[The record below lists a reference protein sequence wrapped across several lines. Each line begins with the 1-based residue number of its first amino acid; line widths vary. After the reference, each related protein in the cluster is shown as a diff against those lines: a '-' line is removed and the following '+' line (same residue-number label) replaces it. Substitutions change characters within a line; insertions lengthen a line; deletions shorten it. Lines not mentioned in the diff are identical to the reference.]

1 MSLGNT
7 QLRIISALVL
17 VAMVAVALSLGVDTS
32 LGFVGLIGVLVVD
45 EVIVNFLN
53 FKRNHISY
61 LISVVSFGIGFIYFN
76 YIDFSMG
83 FVDAFNNA
91 GLLLCILLL
100 IYLFL
105 TPHESK
111 IILKFLNSY
120 TFLVGLLLL
129 IPFMNLAAV
138 IQLESWIKMLTG
150 LIILNFGVDTAA
162 WFWGKNFGKN
172 KLWPAVSPKKTI
184 EGFIG
189 GVLSSVI
196 VTAMYWSI
204 VVGNMSYQ
212 LIISFFTIACC
223 AQLGDLVQSKMKRQF
238 EIKDSSNLIPGHG
251 GVYDRVDSLL
261 FVSPLYLWVMLNFA
275 G

>member
-1 MSLGNT
+1 MSLSNT

-17 VAMVAVALSLGVDTS
+17 VVMVAMALSFGVGSS
-32 LGFVGLIGVLVVD
+32 LGLIGLVGVFVVD

-53 FKRNHISY
+53 FRRNHISY
-61 LISVVSFGIGFIYFN
+61 IISMASFIIGFAYFN
-76 YIDFSMG
+76 YFDFTLG
-83 FVDAFNNA
+83 FVNAFNNA

-111 IILKFLNSY
+111 LILKFLNSY
-120 TFLVGLLLL
+120 TFLVGIILL
-129 IPFMNLAAV
+129 IPFMNLASI
-138 IQLESWIKMLTG
+138 IQLNSWVKILIG

-162 WFWGKNFGKN
+162 WFWGKKFGKH

-184 EGFIG
+184 EGLVG
-189 GVLSSVI
+189 GVISSVI
-196 VTAMYWSI
+196 ITGIYWSV

-212 LIISFFTIACC
+212 LIISYFTIACC

-261 FVSPLYLWVMLNFA
+261 FVSPLYLWVMLNIA